1 MRLVPSGSGVL
12 RFAIACAGLLGLLL
26 AVDALVIF
34 LFLLLAALAGGSPMN
49 PYAGVVA
56 FLVIPA
62 LAAIGLGAAWGAY
75 HAWRATAPAQVSQEV
90 SVPAV
95 GRS

>member
-1 MRLVPSGSGVL
+1 MRVLPSTSGIL
-12 RFAIACAGLLGLLL
+12 RFSIACAGVLGLLL
-26 AVDALVIF
+26 AVDALVVF
-34 LFLLLAALAGGSPMN
+34 MFLLLAALAGGSPMN
-49 PYAGVVA
+49 PYAGIVA

-75 HAWRATAPAQVSQEV
+75 AAWRATAPMPPEARAVS
-90 SVPAV
+90 AA